1 MGAVSEEEAL
11 AAGAK
16 PMVYFSHDANA
27 AQDLKCRRLIRK
39 HGVEGY
45 GRWWLLCEALAAA
58 DGHRLPFVSSDD
70 AEVVADI
77 IMCDPEEVGGFVS
90 SLAGCGLID
99 ADMLEGGVIVSDR
112 MIRNSIEVGRK
123 RVGGMRGRGPRKKR
137 E

>member
-16 PMVYFSHDANA
+16 PMIYFSHDADA

-90 SLAGCGLID
+90 FLAGCGLID
-99 ADMLEGGVIVSDR
+99 ADMLDGGSIVSDR

-123 RVGGMRGRGPRKKR
+123 RVGGMRGRGPRKKK

>member
-16 PMVYFSHDANA
+16 PMIYFSHDADA

-58 DGHRLPFVSSDD
+58 DGHRLPCSDD
-70 AEVVADI
+70 DDIEVLADI
-77 IMCDPEEVGGFVS
+77 MHCPVEDVAPFAEYLGRI
-90 SLAGCGLID
+90 GLID
-99 ADMLEGGVIVSDR
+99 ADMLDGGVIVSDR

-123 RVGGMRGRGPRKKR
+123 RVGGMRGRGPRKKK